1 MGLSVQEQM
10 LIEQRVTNEAK
21 SVGAAYLLWFFL
33 GYFGAHRFYLGRVG
47 SGAAQLILLV
57 LGCLTAFVFVG
68 VVLLAALSIWWV
80 IDAFLIPGVIAEQK
94 GIVRQRLTD
103 DALYMNRQAEEPK
116 RTVIPGH
123 V

>member
-1 MGLSVQEQM
+1 MGLSVQERM

-33 GYFGAHRFYLGRVG
+33 GYFGAHRFYLGRAG

-57 LGCLTAFVFVG
+57 LGCLTAFIVG
-68 VVLLAALSIWWV
+68 SIPLVGLGIWLIV
-80 IDAFLIPGVIAEQK
+80 DAFLIPGMIDEQK
-94 GIVRQRLTD
+94 GTVRQRLTD
-103 DALYMNRQAEEPK
+103 EAVYMNRQAEEPK